1 MPKKNMRY
9 ILLLLCDIHYMFV
22 QMTYACTWHMS
33 VYMTCLF
40 VLCNKQFGLVVS
52 ADIFQ
57 KQELPMITTSLSHQ
71 D

>member
-1 MPKKNMRY
+1 
-9 ILLLLCDIHYMFV
+9 
-22 QMTYACTWHMS
+22 MS

-57 KQELPMITTSLSHQ
+57 KQELPMIATSLSHQ